1 MKRNTVLI
9 IIGVVILAFAA
20 GVYVFFEYSDP
31 SLSRSWLGR
40 RFHPHPKGELFL
52 KMMRKDLDLN
62 DEQYEKF
69 HQIYLRDKEKINSYR
84 SRIMELMDQ
93 LDTVV
98 LRDVFDEKKTRAILE
113 KIDAIKREERVLHIK
128 NRFEMQQFLT
138 PAQKEKMDRRLRD
151 MFQRLR
157 RRFGPPDEK
166 PLGPPDEGLM
176 GLPPDRPAVHR

>member
-1 MKRNTVLI
+1 MKRNRVLI
-9 IIGVVILAFAA
+9 LVGVVILAIAA
-20 GVYVFFEYSDP
+20 GVYVYFEYGDP
-31 SLSRSWLGR
+31 YSNRCWFGR
-40 RFHPHPKGELFL
+40 RHHPHPKGELFL
-52 KMMRKDLDLN
+52 KMMRKDLDLT

-84 SRIMELMDQ
+84 SRIMKLMDQ

-98 LRDVFDEKKTRAILE
+98 LQDTFDEKKTRAILE
-113 KIDAIKREERVLHIK
+113 RIDAIKREERLLHIK

-138 PAQKEKMDRRLRD
+138 PVQREKMDRRLRD

-166 PLGPPDEGLM
+166 HPGPPDEGPM
-176 GLPPDRPAVHR
+176 GPPPDRPAVHR